1 MLFGRQSDVTRIGWF
16 RRDSGRR
23 PWRLSAKLL
32 IASSIATVIGFS
44 AICTSVML
52 DMRRGEEELARQT
65 LENLAAGIDADISR
79 NIELYDLSLRAVAS
93 NLVMPEIKGVSKEI
107 QHLILFDHAA
117 TAKHFGVIQVF
128 DAQGKLTHDAA
139 SLDPVPENRGDE
151 EYFQVHRANP
161 DTGLYMSRPML
172 HRGAY
177 SIVLSRRIND
187 ADGGFLGVVVGSI
200 RFSYFHD
207 LFGRLTLNPGDT
219 ITVLRRDRMI
229 IMRTPFD
236 LDVIGKNLAER
247 PNWRADNLKEGTAY
261 AGVGPV
267 DPTPRL
273 YVRSGSTNL
282 FFVVVGKPLASIL
295 NLWHR
300 EVLRIGAIMMA
311 LILFVVGTTLFLAR
325 EIGRRA
331 EAEHKLEELATTDAL
346 TGLKNRR
353 KFDSEIDLEW
363 RRAARSETPVA
374 VLMIDADHFK
384 AYNDTYGH
392 QAGDQ
397 VLVGIAICISD
408 SVRRSGDCPAR
419 YGGEEFAV
427 LLPGLSAV
435 EAFTVAETIRLKVE
449 QWAEEPS
456 VTTVSIG
463 VASMTPAAPLN
474 WPDLIE
480 AADKALYAAKANG
493 RNQSVVAGD
502 PAARAGGL
510 GRRNTSFRGGC
521 IAAEPQVRN
530 CTLRNPEVVGNESLR
545 LEILGCAMRTSSR
558 MTTAERGSRSLARH
572 FSRYFFISARRPSRR
587 SARAMP

>member
-1 MLFGRQSDVTRIGWF
+1 MLFGRRKDVARKGLYGKGA
-16 RRDSGRR
+16 GRR

-44 AICTSVML
+44 TICASVML
-52 DMRRGEEELARQT
+52 DMRRGEEELARRT
-65 LENLAAGIDADISR
+65 LENLASGIDADISR
-79 NIELYDLSLRAVAS
+79 NIELYDLSLRNVAS
-93 NLVMPEIKGVSKEI
+93 NLMMPAIKDVSKEI
-107 QHLILFDHAA
+107 RHLILFDHAA

-128 DAQGKLTHDAA
+128 DAQGKLTIDAA
-139 SLDPVPENRGDE
+139 SLDPILENRGDE
-151 EYFQVHRANP
+151 EYFRVHRDNP

-177 SIVLSRRIND
+177 SIVLSRRITDN
-187 ADGGFLGVVVGSI
+187 DGGFLGVVVGSI

-207 LFGRLTLNPGDT
+207 LFGRLTLDPGDT
-219 ITVLRRDRMI
+219 ITVLRRDRTI

-236 LDVIGKNLAER
+236 LDIIGKNLAER
-247 PNWRADNLKEGTAY
+247 KNWSATNLKEGAAY
-261 AGVGPV
+261 AGIGPV

-282 FFVVVGKPLASIL
+282 FFVVVGKPLATIL
-295 NLWHR
+295 KLWNR
-300 EVLRIGAIMMA
+300 EVIRIGAIMMA
-311 LILFVVGTTLFLAR
+311 LIVFVVGTALFLAR

-331 EAEHKLEELATTDAL
+331 EAEDRLEELATTDAL

-353 KFDSEIDLEW
+353 KFDHAIDAEW
-363 RRAARSETPVA
+363 RRAARNKTPVA

-384 AYNDTYGH
+384 AYNDTFGH

-408 SVRRSGDCPAR
+408 SVRRAGDCPAR

-435 EAFTVAETIRLKVE
+435 DAFAVAETIRLKVE
-449 QWAEEPS
+449 QWSEHPD

-463 VASMTPAAPLN
+463 VASMTPAAPMD

-480 AADKALYAAKANG
+480 AADKALYAAKNNG
-493 RNQSVVAGD
+493 RNQSVLATGSPLALVA
-502 PAARAGGL
+502 
-510 GRRNTSFRGGC
+510 
-521 IAAEPQVRN
+521 
-530 CTLRNPEVVGNESLR
+530 
-545 LEILGCAMRTSSR
+545 
-558 MTTAERGSRSLARH
+558 
-572 FSRYFFISARRPSRR
+572 
-587 SARAMP
+587 

>member
-1 MLFGRQSDVTRIGWF
+1 MLFGRHKDAVGNDPARKGPLGNGG
-16 RRDSGRR
+16 GRR

-65 LENLAAGIDADISR
+65 LENLASGIDADISR

-93 NLVMPEIKGVSKEI
+93 NLVLPEIRGVSKEI
-107 QHLILFDHAA
+107 RHLILFDHAA

-128 DAQGKLTHDAA
+128 DAQGKLAIDAA
-139 SLDPVPENRGDE
+139 SLDPPPEDRSDE
-151 EYFQVHRANP
+151 EYFRVHRDNP

-172 HRGAY
+172 HRSAY
-177 SIVLSRRIND
+177 SVVLSRRISD
-187 ADGGFLGVVVGSI
+187 TDGGFLGVVVGSI

-207 LFGRLTLNPGDT
+207 LFGRLTLTPGDT
-219 ITVLRRDRMI
+219 ITVLRRDRTI

-236 LDVIGKNLAER
+236 LDVIGKNLSER
-247 PNWRADNLKEGTAY
+247 PKWSADNLKQGGSY

-273 YVRSGSTNL
+273 YVRSGGTGL

-295 NLWHR
+295 QLWHR
-300 EVLRIGAIMMA
+300 EVIRIGAIMVV
-311 LILFVVGTTLFLAR
+311 LILFVVGTTFFLAR

-331 EAEHKLEELATTDAL
+331 AAEEKLEELATTDAL

-363 RRAARSETPVA
+363 RRALRNRTSVA
-374 VLMIDADHFK
+374 VLIIDADHFK

-408 SVRRSGDCPAR
+408 TVRRAGDCPAR

-427 LLPGLSAV
+427 LLPGLSTID
-435 EAFTVAETIRLKVE
+435 AFEVAETIRLKVE
-449 QWAEEPS
+449 NWSDNPK
-456 VTTVSIG
+456 VTTVSVG
-463 VASMTPAAPLN
+463 VASLTPTTPMD
-474 WPDLIE
+474 WSILIE
-480 AADKALYAAKANG
+480 AADRALYAAKANG
-493 RNQSVVAGD
+493 RNQSVVA
-502 PAARAGGL
+502 A
-510 GRRNTSFRGGC
+510 
-521 IAAEPQVRN
+521 IPQ
-530 CTLRNPEVVGNESLR
+530 
-545 LEILGCAMRTSSR
+545 
-558 MTTAERGSRSLARH
+558 LALV
-572 FSRYFFISARRPSRR
+572 A
-587 SARAMP
+587 